1 MDDGLSDLQFC
12 KRLSVFADSP
22 SIHISE
28 TQLTLTSRRTVF
40 NEPATE

>member
-12 KRLSVFADSP
+12 IWLPPFAGSP
-22 SIHISE
+22 SIHISK
-28 TQLTLTSRRTVF
+28 TQLTLTSRRTVS